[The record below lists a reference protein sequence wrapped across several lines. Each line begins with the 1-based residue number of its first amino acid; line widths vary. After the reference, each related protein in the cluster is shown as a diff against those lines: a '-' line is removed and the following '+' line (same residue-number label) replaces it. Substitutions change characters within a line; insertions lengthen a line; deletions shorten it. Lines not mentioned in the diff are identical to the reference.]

1 MSPSPETTRGIVRYA
16 VKMILFQAVFG
27 LILFLAA
34 GRLDWKEGWA
44 YMGLNLLTQVLSG
57 LILIPI
63 RPEMIAERS
72 KMREGTK
79 NWDRI
84 LAPAV
89 AMLGPLV
96 WMVTA
101 GLDKRFTWSAP
112 LPPWLWIAS
121 LGLGLLASLFVIWA
135 MAHNAFF
142 AATVRIQTDRGQS
155 VVSSGPYAWVR
166 HPGYLGSVVYDLFA
180 PLMLGSW
187 WAYVP
192 VLVVLALIFVRTRLE
207 DATLQAELPG
217 YAEYAARVRWR
228 LIPGLW

>member
-1 MSPSPETTRGIVRYA
+1 
-16 VKMILFQAVFG
+16 
-27 LILFLAA
+27 
-34 GRLDWKEGWA
+34 
-44 YMGLNLLTQVLSG
+44 
-57 LILIPI
+57 
-63 RPEMIAERS
+63 
-72 KMREGTK
+72 
-79 NWDRI
+79 
-84 LAPAV
+84 
-89 AMLGPLV
+89 
-96 WMVTA
+96 
-101 GLDKRFTWSAP
+101 
-112 LPPWLWIAS
+112 
-121 LGLGLLASLFVIWA
+121 

>member
-1 MSPSPETTRGIVRYA
+1 MTSSPETTRGIVRYA

-44 YMGLNLLTQVLSG
+44 YMGLNLLTQLLSG

-101 GLDKRFTWSAP
+101 GLDARFKWRQRPCRPGCGSPA
-112 LPPWLWIAS
+112 W
-121 LGLGLLASLFVIWA
+121 GLGCWPACS
-135 MAHNAFF
+135 
-142 AATVRIQTDRGQS
+142 
-155 VVSSGPYAWVR
+155 
-166 HPGYLGSVVYDLFA
+166 
-180 PLMLGSW
+180 
-187 WAYVP
+187 
-192 VLVVLALIFVRTRLE
+192 
-207 DATLQAELPG
+207 
-217 YAEYAARVRWR
+217 
-228 LIPGLW
+228 